1 MVASWKRMAFLPAF
15 QHRWVRALPEQP
27 QGPAAARGRTR
38 LPHGCWSRV
47 GAAAALPEHCGSS
60 KRLPTASQPSRHPEH
75 KVSSNRV
82 APP

>member
-15 QHRWVRALPEQP
+15 QHRWVCALPEQP

-47 GAAAALPEHCGSS
+47 GAAALASASPLP
-60 KRLPTASQPSRHPEH
+60 ASPPGTLNT
-75 KVSSNRV
+75 VSSNRV